1 MTGIQLYEDE
11 AEKIQHI
18 HAIQMLVKDLKSSE
32 EEIST
37 LYEVELEKLKLH
49 ARVKDFLMVLVSR
62 RVKEIMTGH

>member
-11 AEKIQHI
+11 AEKMQHI

-62 RVKEIMTGH
+62 RVKEILTGH